1 MPLIAKCHNPLLE
14 LYEHKKHQ
22 IRRRLKD
29 FQTFYSK
36 PVVWEYRN
44 KVMRLVPSAKTD
56 DERLF
61 EELSF
66 CILTANGTAETGMN
80 AVMRIRDILQDGSA
94 SEIQKQLIGC
104 CRFHNRA
111 SYIVQNREFLKK
123 QYNFKL
129 RELLESFSDNQSLRS
144 FLVTNIKGFGY
155 KESSHFLRNVGFKGY
170 GIIDKHILNS
180 LKEFNVIAQDFKVTN
195 PKGYLEAEQKLIEF
209 SQEIGIGIDE
219 LDLLLWSRKTG
230 QILK

>member
-1 MPLIAKCHNPLLE
+1 MAQILLHNNLLRD
-14 LYEHKKHQ
+14 YDHKKHQ

-29 FQTFYSK
+29 FQTFYHK

-44 KVMRLVPSAKTD
+44 KMMLLIPSSKTG

-61 EELSF
+61 EEMTF

-80 AVMRIRDILQDGSA
+80 AVMRIRDVLQKGTTSQ
-94 SEIQKQLIGC
+94 IQKQLTGC

-111 SYIVQNREFLKK
+111 EYIVKNREFLKK
-123 QYNFKL
+123 HYNFKIKT
-129 RELLESFSDNQSLRS
+129 LLESFSDKQLLRD

-155 KESSHFLRNVGFKGY
+155 KEASHFLRNIGFKGY

-180 LKEFNVIAQDFKVTN
+180 MKEFNVIDKEFKVTS
-195 PKGYLEAEQKLIEF
+195 PKRYLEAEQKLQEF

-230 QILK
+230 IILK